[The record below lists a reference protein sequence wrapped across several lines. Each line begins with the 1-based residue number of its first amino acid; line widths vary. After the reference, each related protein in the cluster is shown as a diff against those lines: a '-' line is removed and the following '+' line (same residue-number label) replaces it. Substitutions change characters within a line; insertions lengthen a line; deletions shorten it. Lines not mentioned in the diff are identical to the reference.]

1 MKKIIQQQTNKGFTL
16 VEVMISVLLFTVV
29 MVVGIGA
36 VLNAN
41 TAQKKSQ
48 NQRNIMDNLSFVTE
62 DMSRNLR
69 LGSNYRCP
77 ADLGNPSSSDG
88 FEFTFSA
95 PINTSGS
102 ITADCVPGSERNAIA
117 FDPMKPDPDPAVM
130 TDQVVYIIHPDTHAI
145 YKSIDGGMNFRRI
158 TDSSIDIDPLK
169 SGFTVIG
176 TETVG
181 VQPRVI
187 IRLSGKT
194 IYKNVTTPFNIETT
208 VSQRLLEE

>member
-1 MKKIIQQQTNKGFTL
+1 MSKGFTL

-41 TAQKKSQ
+41 TSQKKSQ

-77 ADLGNPSSSDG
+77 ADLGSPSSPDG

-95 PINTSGS
+95 PINTSGA
-102 ITADCVPGSERNAIA
+102 ITVDCVPGSEWNSIA
-117 FDPMKPDPDPAVM
+117 FDPMKPDPDPAVF
-130 TDQVVYIIHPDTHAI
+130 TDQVIYAITNHTI
-145 YKSIDGGMNFRRI
+145 YKSVDGGMNFRRI
-158 TDSSIDIDPLK
+158 TDSSIEIDEAR
-169 SGFTVIG
+169 SGFAVIG
-176 TETVG
+176 TG
-181 VQPRVI
+181 PGAVQPRVI

-194 IYKNVTTPFNIETT
+194 TYKNVITPFNIETT
-208 VSQRLLEE
+208 VSERLLEE